1 MSELLRIFKDSAILG
16 AIGAIITVVISRL
29 LDRKFQDFAEKMKAT
44 VELEKTR
51 ALDEYQSRKAI
62 YPEIIQVVYRLR
74 NELRDILDRI
84 EAKRREHDPEKPI
97 EILSLQ
103 LGEPL
108 YMLTERLFSW
118 RVFLTEDDFHQVHR
132 FKRVLQDAQVL
143 LNRITRPSEELGRR
157 GSRGGRM
164 TLELLHDAER
174 QLERINESI
183 GELRKMYQEV
193 DSLHIVIIQN
203 VKNKMASPL
212 SLRAGTAE

>member
-1 MSELLRIFKDSAILG
+1 MGELLRILKDSAILG
-16 AIGAIITVVISRL
+16 AVGAIITVVINRL
-29 LDRKFQDFAEKMKAT
+29 LDRKFQRFAEMMKAT

-51 ALDEYQSRKAI
+51 ALDDYQSRKAI
-62 YPEIIQVVYRLR
+62 YPEIIQLVYRLR

-84 EAKRREHDPEKPI
+84 EAKQRDHDPDKPV

-118 RVFLTEDDFHQVHR
+118 RVFLTEEDFHQIHR
-132 FKRVLQDAQVL
+132 FKRLLQDAQVL
-143 LNRITRPSEELGRR
+143 LNRITRPSEELSQA
-157 GSRGGRM
+157 GSRGRRM
-164 TLELLHDAER
+164 SLESLHDADR
-174 QLERINESI
+174 QLARIDDSI

-193 DSLHIVIIQN
+193 DRLHTVIIQN

-212 SLRAGTAE
+212 SLGAQTA